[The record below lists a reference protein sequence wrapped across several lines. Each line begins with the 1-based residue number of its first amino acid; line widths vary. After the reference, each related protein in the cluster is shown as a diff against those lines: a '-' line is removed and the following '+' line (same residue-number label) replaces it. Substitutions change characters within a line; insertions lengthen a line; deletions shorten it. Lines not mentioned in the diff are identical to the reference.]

1 MEPSTNRSSRTGLLS
16 AVYNALCEKDIE
28 ETIHP
33 QKAATEM
40 RYRDGVL
47 RLLPALVLLLTLP
60 CVDGKNGPPTF
71 VGGQGPKGISVC
83 VV

>member
-1 MEPSTNRSSRTGLLS
+1 M
-16 AVYNALCEKDIE
+16 YNALCEKDIE

-33 QKAATEM
+33 QKAASEM
-40 RYRDGVL
+40 LYGDGVL
-47 RLLPALVLLLTLP
+47 RLLPALVLLLALP
-60 CVDGKNGPPTF
+60 CVDGKNRPPSF